1 MIDGIP
7 QEMLPLY
14 AQKNA
19 EHMTAGSNK
28 RIVFLLIT
36 PDRVPTECV
45 WLEPCYGFFA
55 VKGREDVGFL
65 TTKQL
70 PEGSLIVNQR
80 YEGDKE

>member
-1 MIDGIP
+1 MTENIS

-14 AQKNA
+14 AQNNA

-55 VKGREDVGFL
+55 VKGREDKGFL
-65 TTKQL
+65 AIKQL
-70 PEGSLIVNQR
+70 PEGSLIFNQR
-80 YEGDKE
+80 YEGDEE